1 MLAPVDLT
9 PITDVPPVPQ
19 NRSAPLPPT
28 RQVPL
33 HQVLDRFPPPGPRAM
48 RDVAGLRRLD
58 LPPLIQVQQLT
69 AAMTGQITGLEGT
82 TARYL
87 RALRRLEKTVSDK
100 EFEDLRTTAAAEY
113 RSRQAHLE
121 LIAATS
127 RLLRMASA
135 DADRIQ
141 YAGAGRPDS
150 DDDVIE
156 LSSDAE
162 DDDE

>member
-1 MLAPVDLT
+1 
-9 PITDVPPVPQ
+9 
-19 NRSAPLPPT
+19 
-28 RQVPL
+28 
-33 HQVLDRFPPPGPRAM
+33 M

-69 AAMTGQITGLEGT
+69 AALTSQITGLEGT

-100 EFEDLRTTAAAEY
+100 EFEYLRTTAAAEY

-121 LIAATS
+121 LVAATS